1 MDKEKEEVMSLI
13 TQFPKIIQA
22 GKRQASAAK
31 TINIE
36 LCEEI
41 EGKKPLSLFD
51 ALDASKPTNVL
62 DCSDNM
68 LIAGDNKA
76 IMNSLLVNENMKEK
90 INMIY
95 IDPPFFSKADYDAVL
110 TAGDAKI
117 KHKAYGDKWERGLS
131 QYLTMITARLYLMK
145 DLLAKDGLIWV
156 HLDWHAAHYVK
167 IILDHVF
174 GEKNFVNEIVWTYK
188 SGGSGKKH
196 FSKKHDTIFVYAKS
210 SKYKFF
216 PLQEKSYNRQLK
228 PYRFKGV
235 KEYKDEIGWY
245 TMVNM
250 KDVWNIDMVGRTS
263 SERTGYATQKPEQ
276 LLERIIECCTEEGDI
291 CADFFCG
298 SGTLPA
304 VCAKMGRRFIGCDS
318 GELAIE
324 STIARLAK
332 DNASFTVYNLKKPAK
347 SNVVSNLQVTQEPI
361 EFSNKELLTISLSSI
376 KERGLAKSVDEKN
389 KQVVKD
395 VIKDDSISMVMYW
408 SIDYDYDGKVH
419 RPDVIHIRHGKD
431 LETCEQKIINE
442 RKPISVKI
450 VDLFGN
456 SEMVE
461 I

>member
-1 MDKEKEEVMSLI
+1 M
-13 TQFPKIIQA
+13 
-22 GKRQASAAK
+22 
-31 TINIE
+31 
-36 LCEEI
+36 
-41 EGKKPLSLFD
+41 SLFD
-51 ALDASKPTNVL
+51 AIDASTPSTVL

-68 LIAGDNKA
+68 LIAGDNKT
-76 IMNSLLVNENMKEK
+76 IMKSLLLNEDMKEK

-117 KHKAYGDKWERGLS
+117 KHKAYGDKWEKGLA
-131 QYLTMITARLYLMK
+131 QYLTMITARLFLMK
-145 DLLAKDGLIWV
+145 ELLAKDGLIWV
-156 HLDWHAAHYVK
+156 HLDWHASHYVK

-174 GEKNFVNEIVWTYK
+174 GEKNFVNEIIWTYK

-196 FSKKHDTIFVYAKS
+196 FSKKHDTIFVYGKS
-210 SKYKFF
+210 SKYKFR

-263 SERTGYATQKPEQ
+263 AERTGYATQKPEQ
-276 LLERIIECCTEEGDI
+276 LLERIISCCTDEGDI

-318 GELAIE
+318 GNLAIE
-324 STIARLAK
+324 STIARLAE
-332 DNASFTVYNLKKPAK
+332 NQVSFSVYNLSRAAKP
-347 SNVVSNLQVTQEPI
+347 NVTSTIEVTQELI
-361 EFSNKELLTISLSSI
+361 ELTKKELLTISLKGI
-376 KERGLAKSVDEKN
+376 RERGLSQNVDEKN
-389 KQVVKD
+389 KPIVKS
-395 VIKDDSISMVMYW
+395 VIKDDSLSMVMYW

-419 RPDVIHIRHGKD
+419 KPDVIHVRKGKN
-431 LETCEQKIINE
+431 LETVEQKIITQ
-442 RKPISVKI
+442 RKPISIKI

-456 SEMVE
+456 AEMLE